1 MLSFVAGVGVKSENM
16 TAMDSDVEK
25 KAATVVE
32 PAESLPSAQDDT
44 SVGEINPL
52 KRNLKN
58 RHMQMIAVGM
68 RPRMVFAFLMMLI
81 SVRWRYWSW
90 SFR

>member
-1 MLSFVAGVGVKSENM
+1 M

-25 KAATVVE
+25 KADTTVE
-32 PAESLPSAQDDT
+32 PAESLPSAHDDLA
-44 SVGEINPL
+44 VGEINPL

-58 RHMQMIAVGM
+58 RHMQMIALGM
-68 RPRMVFAFLMMLI
+68 RPLTVPPLLLILI
-81 SVRWRYWSW
+81 STRWRYWSW